1 MMQSSMN
8 ENYVEQVREGVL
20 DWMESVRDRSEGWG
34 RWKYNAHM
42 QRPHGLIST
51 RFALAILEQ
60 FGVLESIGAKEKA
73 EAIAYLQ
80 SCQDTDGFFKDP
92 LVSAKDLSAGHSYVM
107 QDLWMQMDATGAL
120 KVLGAKP
127 LHAPPKQVHSD
138 LQGEEGLDWLRGLDW
153 TNPWLEGERFNRAVA
168 ALRGGVYAWSSKNP
182 PGATP
187 LDPEVKRR
195 MASLEELFHF
205 LETKVMSPGSGLPD
219 AAGCKH
225 PDVAMA
231 GLFKLLFA
239 YIDAER
245 PYPYAAQAID
255 SVLAMQSEAGDFA
268 PRFDLP
274 TPDGSTYVIRYA
286 QDMCINWDALWVL
299 RQLDKELKGQHRHA
313 DIARAAQRLA
323 ECLLRD
329 YRKPDGGFAFAAE
342 HCLLIH
348 QAVKISKPF
357 PEGDMVGAFMCLECL
372 RYADEWRDD
381 AK

>member
-1 MMQSSMN
+1 
-8 ENYVEQVREGVL
+8 
-20 DWMESVRDRSEGWG
+20 
-34 RWKYNAHM
+34 
-42 QRPHGLIST
+42 
-51 RFALAILEQ
+51 
-60 FGVLESIGAKEKA
+60 
-73 EAIAYLQ
+73 
-80 SCQDTDGFFKDP
+80 
-92 LVSAKDLSAGHSYVM
+92 
-107 QDLWMQMDATGAL
+107 
-120 KVLGAKP
+120 
-127 LHAPPKQVHSD
+127 
-138 LQGEEGLDWLRGLDW
+138 
-153 TNPWLEGERFNRAVA
+153 
-168 ALRGGVYAWSSKNP
+168 
-182 PGATP
+182 
-187 LDPEVKRR
+187 
-195 MASLEELFHF
+195 
-205 LETKVMSPGSGLPD
+205 
-219 AAGCKH
+219 
-225 PDVAMA
+225 MA

-299 RQLDKELKGQHRHA
+299 RQLDKELQGQHRHA